1 MKIRNTRPPTVK
13 KRLKAFENR
22 LNFQSYSRHKDEYFK
37 RDETILVKRH
47 PALLNKN
54 RNNLKILFNP
64 PPSKKRPQIIYKN
77 YSSTNLPLSQ
87 QVKTNQVNKN
97 DRRLSPLSSPNFTGI
112 YLTRIPPPPI
122 QPLFK
127 GISPR
132 VFWGEGRIAG
142 WNFGTKVEKKKK
154 RNVVA
159 KLRKR
164 EDRESRSALRICN
177 RKRGG
182 VREGGGVFSLADI
195 RILESDTDMQC
206 TGRTCR
212 DGNSFT
218 RAANFSTFRVERR
231 KVPSSFSSI
240 GNTWKHVAHHRES

>member
-1 MKIRNTRPPTVK
+1 M
-13 KRLKAFENR
+13 
-22 LNFQSYSRHKDEYFK
+22 
-37 RDETILVKRH
+37 
-47 PALLNKN
+47 
-54 RNNLKILFNP
+54 
-64 PPSKKRPQIIYKN
+64 
-77 YSSTNLPLSQ
+77 
-87 QVKTNQVNKN
+87 
-97 DRRLSPLSSPNFTGI
+97 
-112 YLTRIPPPPI
+112 
-122 QPLFK
+122 
-127 GISPR
+127 
-132 VFWGEGRIAG
+132 
-142 WNFGTKVEKKKK
+142 
-154 RNVVA
+154 A

-240 GNTWKHVAHHRES
+240 GNTWKHVAHHRESWIFFFFFLTKKNSHRIEFRPAFFSRAISSWKDWDQRWRYVFAVLSDFQTWGLMGDNVVLCQVFPLTKWRNEGTKAWCCTVVQVLLFDD